1 VVKRPGYSDGTFA
14 SKYELKEIVG
24 VGSTSSCHRC
34 VRKSDSSHFACK
46 VIDKRQIE
54 VNFSGLLEQFHVE
67 VKVSGKRLDV

>member
-1 VVKRPGYSDGTFA
+1 MYFLTDTYYVIDIYVLF
-14 SKYELKEIVG
+14 LVIG

-34 VRKSDSSHFACK
+34 VRKTDTAEYACK

-67 VKVSGKRLDV
+67 VKVSIL